1 MKLTIEDVQVAI
13 KGVTKYSNRC
23 ISEQLL
29 SVVAGNYAKGNNI
42 ILLSLQSLYEDE
54 YSDFTVGEIKNLYY
68 TEKTGKAQL
77 RGDLI
82 FDTEKLDI
90 QSILHSLAHGC
101 VYLSPY
107 FMNVASLNYGF
118 ARLSQVTISKAE
130 DTDFDGIEPLDISC
144 LDGLI
149 NALYKEEPA
158 TEAPESAIRFSKKYD
173 EADSGFIGTIDLRGA
188 PQKAPNEYAIKNEN
202 KNVFIHIKTKRNI
215 GDVALF
221 RLSELNAVK
230 RTGCRGIACQ
240 VCVANVNIYPN
251 ITFNQFVKFIND
263 VLRSEENT
271 KTTGY
276 RTYTLNIDDK
286 KYYRGRK

>member
-13 KGVTKYSNRC
+13 KGVTKYGNRC

-29 SVVAGNYAKGNNI
+29 AVVAGNYAKGNNI
-42 ILLSLQSLYEDE
+42 ILLRLQSLYEDE

-82 FDTEKLDI
+82 FDTDELDI

-101 VYLSPY
+101 VYLSPH
-107 FMNVASLNYGF
+107 FMNTTSLNYSF
-118 ARLSQVTISKAE
+118 ACLSQVTLSKAE

-158 TEAPESAIRFSKKYD
+158 TEAPAEPQEGNSPYIHAPGMSREDVLAWIKAVYNNALSANREEKELRELKANSHTVESLLDDREKFLTAAIR
-173 EADSGFIGTIDLRGA
+173 
-188 PQKAPNEYAIKNEN
+188 N
-202 KNVFIHIKTKRNI
+202 
-215 GDVALF
+215 
-221 RLSELNAVK
+221 
-230 RTGCRGIACQ
+230 
-240 VCVANVNIYPN
+240 
-251 ITFNQFVKFIND
+251 
-263 VLRSEENT
+263 
-271 KTTGY
+271 
-276 RTYTLNIDDK
+276 
-286 KYYRGRK
+286 

>member
-42 ILLSLQSLYEDE
+42 ILLRLQSLYEDE

-68 TEKTGKAQL
+68 TEKTGKTQL

-107 FMNVASLNYGF
+107 FMNVMSLDYGL
-118 ARLSQVTISKAE
+118 ACLSQVTLSKAE
-130 DTDFDGIEPLDISC
+130 GTDFDGIEPLDISC

-158 TEAPESAIRFSKKYD
+158 TEAPAEPQGDKPYVYAPGMTSNEISRWLDGVILNLRHLNTNKEKLQEAD
-173 EADSGFIGTIDLRGA
+173 EARTEL
-188 PQKAPNEYAIKNEN
+188 EN
-202 KNVFIHIKTKRNI
+202 AAK
-215 GDVALF
+215 
-221 RLSELNAVK
+221 
-230 RTGCRGIACQ
+230 
-240 VCVANVNIYPN
+240 
-251 ITFNQFVKFIND
+251 
-263 VLRSEENT
+263 RSEAFLAEVIRN
-271 KTTGY
+271 
-276 RTYTLNIDDK
+276 
-286 KYYRGRK
+286 

>member
-13 KGVTKYSNRC
+13 KGVTKYGNRC

-29 SVVAGNYAKGNNI
+29 AVVAGNYAKGNNI
-42 ILLSLQSLYEDE
+42 ILLRLQSLYEDE

-107 FMNVASLNYGF
+107 FMNVMSLDYGF
-118 ARLSQVTISKAE
+118 ACLSQVTLSKAE
-130 DTDFDGIEPLDISC
+130 DTDFEGIEPLDISC

-158 TEAPESAIRFSKKYD
+158 TEAPAEPQGDTPYIYAPGMTRNEINCWLDGVILNLRHLKINKERLQEAD
-173 EADSGFIGTIDLRGA
+173 EARTEL
-188 PQKAPNEYAIKNEN
+188 EN
-202 KNVFIHIKTKRNI
+202 AAK
-215 GDVALF
+215 
-221 RLSELNAVK
+221 
-230 RTGCRGIACQ
+230 
-240 VCVANVNIYPN
+240 
-251 ITFNQFVKFIND
+251 
-263 VLRSEENT
+263 RSEAFLAEVI
-271 KTTGY
+271 
-276 RTYTLNIDDK
+276 RD
-286 KYYRGRK
+286 

>member
-42 ILLSLQSLYEDE
+42 ILLRLQSLYEDE

-107 FMNVASLNYGF
+107 FMNVASMNHSL
-118 ARLSQVTISKAE
+118 ACLSSVTISKAE
-130 DTDFDGIEPLDISC
+130 DTDFEGIEPLDISC
-144 LDGLI
+144 LNGLI

-158 TEAPESAIRFSKKYD
+158 TEAPAEPQEGNSPYIHAPGMSREDVLAWIKDVYNNALSANKEEKELRELKASSHTVESLLADREKFLSEAIR
-173 EADSGFIGTIDLRGA
+173 
-188 PQKAPNEYAIKNEN
+188 N
-202 KNVFIHIKTKRNI
+202 
-215 GDVALF
+215 
-221 RLSELNAVK
+221 
-230 RTGCRGIACQ
+230 
-240 VCVANVNIYPN
+240 
-251 ITFNQFVKFIND
+251 
-263 VLRSEENT
+263 
-271 KTTGY
+271 
-276 RTYTLNIDDK
+276 
-286 KYYRGRK
+286 

>member
-1 MKLTIEDVQVAI
+1 MKLIIEDVQVAI
-13 KGVTKYSNRC
+13 KGVTKYDNQC

-29 SVVAGNYAKGNNI
+29 AVVAGNYAVSNHI
-42 ILLSLQSLYEDE
+42 ILLRLQSLYEE
-54 YSDFTVGEIKNLYY
+54 YDQPVIGEIKNLYY

-101 VYLSPY
+101 VYLSPG
-107 FMNVASLNYGF
+107 FMNVTSLNYC
-118 ARLSQVTISKAE
+118 LTSLHEVTLSKAE
-130 DTDFDGIEPLDISC
+130 DTNFEGIEPLDISC

-173 EADSGFIGTIDLRGA
+173 EADSGFIGTIDLRGV
-188 PQKAPNEYAIKNEN
+188 PQKAPNEYAIQNEN

-263 VLRSEENT
+263 VLRNEKNT
-271 KTTGY
+271 KATGY

>member
-13 KGVTKYSNRC
+13 KGVTKYGNRC

-29 SVVAGNYAKGNNI
+29 AVVAGNYAKGNNI
-42 ILLSLQSLYEDE
+42 ILLRLQSLYEDE
-54 YSDFTVGEIKNLYY
+54 YSDSTIGEIKNLYY

-107 FMNVASLNYGF
+107 FMNVMSLDYGF
-118 ARLSQVTISKAE
+118 ACLSQVTLSKAE
-130 DTDFDGIEPLDISC
+130 YTDFDGIEPLDISC

-158 TEAPESAIRFSKKYD
+158 TEAPAEPQGDKPYIY
-173 EADSGFIGTIDLRGA
+173 A
-188 PQKAPNEYAIKNEN
+188 PGMTSNE
-202 KNVFIHIKTKRNI
+202 
-215 GDVALF
+215 
-221 RLSELNAVK
+221 
-230 RTGCRGIACQ
+230 
-240 VCVANVNIYPN
+240 
-251 ITFNQFVKFIND
+251 IN
-263 VLRSEENT
+263 
-271 KTTGY
+271 
-276 RTYTLNIDDK
+276 
-286 KYYRGRK
+286 

>member
-13 KGVTKYSNRC
+13 KGVTKYGNQC

-29 SVVAGNYAKGNNI
+29 AVVAGNYAVSNHI
-42 ILLSLQSLYEDE
+42 ILLRLQSLYEDE

-101 VYLSPY
+101 VCLSPG
-107 FMNVASLNYGF
+107 FMKVDSLNYCF
-118 ARLSQVTISKAE
+118 TSLHDVTLRKAE
-130 DTDFDGIEPLDISC
+130 YTDFEGIEPLDISC

-158 TEAPESAIRFSKKYD
+158 TEAPAEPQEGNSPYIHAPGMSREDVLAWIKDVYNNALSANKEEKELQELKASIRAVERPLADREKFLSAAIR
-173 EADSGFIGTIDLRGA
+173 
-188 PQKAPNEYAIKNEN
+188 N
-202 KNVFIHIKTKRNI
+202 
-215 GDVALF
+215 
-221 RLSELNAVK
+221 
-230 RTGCRGIACQ
+230 
-240 VCVANVNIYPN
+240 
-251 ITFNQFVKFIND
+251 
-263 VLRSEENT
+263 
-271 KTTGY
+271 
-276 RTYTLNIDDK
+276 
-286 KYYRGRK
+286 

>member
-42 ILLSLQSLYEDE
+42 ILLRLQSLYEDE

-144 LDGLI
+144 LNGLI
-149 NALYKEEPA
+149 NAIYKEEPA
-158 TEAPESAIRFSKKYD
+158 TEAPAEPQGDKPYIYAPGMTSNEINCWLDTVISNMRYLKVNKERLQEAD
-173 EADSGFIGTIDLRGA
+173 EARKEL
-188 PQKAPNEYAIKNEN
+188 EN
-202 KNVFIHIKTKRNI
+202 AAK
-215 GDVALF
+215 
-221 RLSELNAVK
+221 
-230 RTGCRGIACQ
+230 
-240 VCVANVNIYPN
+240 
-251 ITFNQFVKFIND
+251 
-263 VLRSEENT
+263 RSEAFLAEVIRN
-271 KTTGY
+271 
-276 RTYTLNIDDK
+276 
-286 KYYRGRK
+286 

>member
-42 ILLSLQSLYEDE
+42 ILLRLQSLYEDE

-107 FMNVASLNYGF
+107 FMNVMSLDYGF
-118 ARLSQVTISKAE
+118 ACLSQVTLSKAE
-130 DTDFDGIEPLDISC
+130 GTDFDGIEPLDISC

-149 NALYKEEPA
+149 NELYKEEPA
-158 TEAPESAIRFSKKYD
+158 TEAPAEPQGDKPYVYAPGMTSNEISRWLDGVILNLRHLNTNKEKLQEAD
-173 EADSGFIGTIDLRGA
+173 EARTEL
-188 PQKAPNEYAIKNEN
+188 EN
-202 KNVFIHIKTKRNI
+202 AAK
-215 GDVALF
+215 
-221 RLSELNAVK
+221 
-230 RTGCRGIACQ
+230 
-240 VCVANVNIYPN
+240 
-251 ITFNQFVKFIND
+251 
-263 VLRSEENT
+263 RSEAFLAEVIRN
-271 KTTGY
+271 
-276 RTYTLNIDDK
+276 
-286 KYYRGRK
+286 

>member
-13 KGVTKYSNRC
+13 KGMMKYSNQC
-23 ISEQLL
+23 ISDQLL
-29 SVVAGNYAKGNNI
+29 AVVAGNYARGNNI
-42 ILLSLQSLYEDE
+42 ILLRLQSPYEE
-54 YSDFTVGEIKNLYY
+54 YDQPVIGKIKNLYY

-77 RGDLI
+77 RGDLV
-82 FDTEKLDI
+82 FDTERLDI

-101 VYLSPY
+101 VYLSPG
-107 FMNVASLNYGF
+107 FMKVTSLNYC
-118 ARLSQVTISKAE
+118 LTSLHEVTLSKAE
-130 DTDFDGIEPLDISC
+130 DTTFYGIEPLDISC

-158 TEAPESAIRFSKKYD
+158 TEAPNAVLFSKKYD
-173 EADSGFIGTIDLRGA
+173 EADSGFIGTINLRGEM
-188 PQKAPNEYAIKNEN
+188 QKKAPNEHAIPNEN

-271 KTTGY
+271 KATGY